1 MQIRALIFLL
11 FLASAFQTAAQIL
24 VGPVAGPNVSW
35 TSYGNKDF
43 KDIYNI
49 YPVVGFHAGVE
60 VAFRVR
66 KRFFLNTSFL
76 YSTKGKLE
84 KSEIDDFYRNQVRY
98 NYIDMPII
106 YTAEFK
112 GNLGKGNRQY
122 KWYVGA
128 GPTVSYWLG
137 GRGKLSNSDLSE
149 VNVKELEYR
158 IVFGKEKE
166 QLAEDE
172 MGVQD
177 PNRIQLGLN
186 LATGFVF
193 EPMGYQKVMVMFRY
207 ELGHSFLS
215 GESNGLINGVIY
227 EDQMQVRNQGFRVS
241 LSYLIDLKTS
251 ERKKGKSTIDKKK
264 R

>member
-1 MQIRALIFLL
+1 
-11 FLASAFQTAAQIL
+11 
-24 VGPVAGPNVSW
+24 
-35 TSYGNKDF
+35 
-43 KDIYNI
+43 
-49 YPVVGFHAGVE
+49 
-60 VAFRVR
+60 
-66 KRFFLNTSFL
+66 
-76 YSTKGKLE
+76 
-84 KSEIDDFYRNQVRY
+84 
-98 NYIDMPII
+98 MPII

-149 VNVKELEYR
+149 VNVRRLDYR

-166 QLAEDE
+166 NLADDE

-186 LATGFVF
+186 IATGFVF

-215 GESNGLINGVIY
+215 GESNGLIKGVFY

-241 LSYLIDLKTS
+241 LSYHIDLKTA